1 MSSKMA
7 DFSCMVR
14 TILSHY
20 DIKLVITAGDQW
32 DKALSPLQSSATP
45 HPKRVF
51 QQNHYAQLKKVVV
64 YIYCIRG
71 NDQ

>member
-1 MSSKMA
+1 MA

-20 DIKLVITAGDQW
+20 DIKLVITAGDQR
-32 DKALSPLQSSATP
+32 DEALSPLQSSSTP
-45 HPKRVF
+45 HPTWVF
-51 QQNHYAQLKKVVV
+51 TQNHCVQLKKVSV

-71 NDQ
+71 NAE